1 MRRPIWQRR
10 PESRPGK
17 GLTALSE
24 GRAPRGGPVSKPP
37 WNLASK
43 RPLWVQCKIPYRP
56 SSFRSF
62 QQNSRLVSGLFWNV
76 RAIPCVTGRGTGLEL
91 EPKVDLFSKSSHL
104 FSKSSP
110 PWSATRAQPGNVMPC
125 RLAADTVVVVAAPG
139 GGDGGGRRPSAGTEC
154 SWACQSKWD
163 SNSVS
168 KSREPPPPAPASRGS
183 LCSVR
188 SPPNLQKSKK
198 PTKSRLKADREGQ
211 GNFRGGLCHMGRLKK
226 VPSGSEQNY
235 LPPES
240 SAEPLAPPA
249 GERSNT
255 LVL

>member
-125 RLAADTVVVVAAPG
+125 RLAADTVVGVAALQAAATV
-139 GGDGGGRRPSAGTEC
+139 GGDGPRLALNARGRASRSGTRTL
-154 SWACQSKWD
+154 SR
-163 SNSVS
+163 
-168 KSREPPPPAPASRGS
+168 SRESRPPRRLLLVD
-183 LCSVR
+183 LCAQS
-188 SPPNLQKSKK
+188 
-198 PTKSRLKADREGQ
+198 
-211 GNFRGGLCHMGRLKK
+211 GRLQTSKRAK
-226 VPSGSEQNY
+226 TPRK
-235 LPPES
+235 
-240 SAEPLAPPA
+240 A
-249 GERSNT
+249 G
-255 LVL
+255 

>member
-1 MRRPIWQRR
+1 MGRPIWQRR

-37 WNLASK
+37 WYLASK
-43 RPLWVQCKIPYRP
+43 RPLRVQDKIPYRP
-56 SSFRSF
+56 SSFQSF

-91 EPKVDLFSKSSHL
+91 EPKVDLFSKSS
-104 FSKSSP
+104 P
-110 PWSATRAQPGNVMPC
+110 PWSAARAQPGNVMPC
-125 RLAADTVVVVAAPG
+125 RLAADPWSCSCAPG

-168 KSREPPPPAPASRGS
+168 KSREPPPPAPAVVH
-183 LCSVR
+183 LCAQSGR
-188 SPPNLQKSKK
+188 LQTSKRAKK
-198 PTKSRLKADREGQ
+198 PRKAG
-211 GNFRGGLCHMGRLKK
+211 
-226 VPSGSEQNY
+226 
-235 LPPES
+235 
-240 SAEPLAPPA
+240 
-249 GERSNT
+249 
-255 LVL
+255 